1 MAELSLN
8 GGSSGIGG
16 ALSDLMNCDTI
27 RPGDPPSYQICKD
40 IYLYHPLGAKLAEAP
55 IAMAQSQPREIAV
68 TRGPEE
74 RVKKAFT
81 DEWAKINADTHIFNL
96 MRLSRI
102 YGIASIA
109 MLVDGEDPSQPL
121 DPKKLWDADISF
133 SVFDPLNTAGSLVL
147 NLNPNAQDFLKTTGN
162 ITVQGQTYH
171 RSRVVV
177 KLNEEPIYLGYTV
190 ASFGYVGRSV
200 YQRTLY
206 PLRSFIETMVT
217 DAMVAR
223 KAGLIVAKMKAPG
236 AIVNQM
242 QQVLAGIKR
251 SLLKEAKTDNVIGI
265 TPEESIETLDLQNV
279 NQAMAESRKNILNNI
294 AAGAG
299 MPAIMVNEETFAEGF
314 GEGTEDAKQVA
325 RFIDRFREE
334 MRQAYEYFDQIVQY
348 RAWNEEFYKT
358 IQADFPEEYGERSYN
373 DAFYEWVES
382 FEAKWPSLLT
392 EPDSEKAKLSDFRA
406 KAAIARF
413 EVLLPICDPDNK
425 AILAQWL
432 QDSLNADKFMCEIPL
447 NLDIEALAAYEP
459 PQPAAEPEAGK
470 PFAAQDSAT
479 TAGLVKL
486 AGRRR

>member
-1 MAELSLN
+1 MAELSLSN
-8 GGSSGIGG
+8 GAGLGGS
-16 ALSDLMNCDTI
+16 LSDMMTADTI
-27 RPGDPPSYQICKD
+27 KPGDPPGYYLCKT
-40 IYLYHPLGAKLAEAP
+40 IYEFHPLGAKLVEAP
-55 IAMAQSQPREIAV
+55 IAMAQSQAREIAV
-68 TRGPEE
+68 SRGPEE
-74 RVKKAFT
+74 RVKKAFL
-81 DEWAKINADTHIFNL
+81 DEWAKIGADKHIFNL

-109 MLVDGEDPSQPL
+109 LVVDGEASDTPL
-121 DPKKLWDADISF
+121 DPAKLAKADISF
-133 SVFDPLNTAGSLVL
+133 NVFDPLNTAGSLVL
-147 NLNPNAQDFLKTTGN
+147 NLNPNAMDFLKTTGN
-162 ITVQGQTYH
+162 VSVAGQVYH

-190 ASFGYVGRSV
+190 SSFGYVGRSV

-223 KAGLIVAKMKAPG
+223 KAGLIVAKMKSPG

-265 TPEESIETLDLQNV
+265 TLEESIETLDLQNV

-294 AAGAG
+294 AAGAN
-299 MPAIMVNEETFAEGF
+299 MPAILVNEETFAEGF
-314 GEGTEDAKQVA
+314 GEGTEDAKAVA
-325 RFIDRFREE
+325 RYIDRFREE
-334 MRQAYEYFDQIVQY
+334 MRPAYDYFDQIVQY

-358 IQADFPEEYGERSYN
+358 IQAEFPEEYGGRSYN

-392 EPDSEKAKLSDFRA
+392 EPDSEKAKGEDVRL
-406 KAAIARF
+406 KAVIAMV
-413 EVLLPICDPDNK
+413 EVLLPQMDPDNK
-425 AILAQWL
+425 GRLIEWAADNFNALSMLFSSPLA
-432 QDSLNADKFMCEIPL
+432 
-447 NLDIEALAAYEP
+447 LDIEALAAYEP
-459 PQPAAEPEAGK
+459 PQAAVEPTAGK

-479 TAGLVKL
+479 VADLVKL
-486 AGRRR
+486 ARRRK

>member
-8 GGSSGIGG
+8 GGGLGSS
-16 ALSDLMNCDTI
+16 LTNLLMCDSI
-27 RPGDPPSYQICKD
+27 QPGYAPSYEICKE
-40 IYLYHPLGAKLAEAP
+40 IYNSHPLGAKLAEAP

-74 RVKKAFT
+74 RVKKAFL

-109 MLVDGEDPSQPL
+109 LLVDGEEPNTPL
-121 DPKKLWDADISF
+121 DPKKLWNADISF

-147 NLNPNAQDFLKTTGN
+147 NLNPNAKDFLKTTGD
-162 ITVQGQTYH
+162 ITVQGTTYH

-190 ASFGYVGRSV
+190 SSFGYVGRSV

-242 QQVLAGIKR
+242 QQVLAGVKR

-279 NQAMAESRKNILNNI
+279 NAAMAESRKNILNNI

-325 RFIDRFREE
+325 RYVDRFREE

-358 IQADFPEEYGERSYN
+358 IQAEFPEEYGERSYN

-392 EPDSEKAKLSDFRA
+392 EPDSEKAKAEDVRL
-406 KAAIARF
+406 KAIIAMV
-413 EVLLPICDPDNK
+413 EVLLPQMDPDNK
-425 AILAQWL
+425 GRLIEWAA
-432 QDSLNADKFMCEIPL
+432 DNFNALGMLFSSPL
-447 NLDIEALAAYEP
+447 SLDIEALAAYEP
-459 PQPAAEPEAGK
+459 PQPAAEPGEPK

-479 TAGLVKL
+479 VAGLVKL